1 MFQVY
6 VTDHLAP
13 PAEIEVRELAGL
25 ARVDCLLARGHH
37 ELKGRVDDAD
47 ALIIFHEITLPADVI
62 AGLQRCRV
70 IVRGGVGYDNVDLE
84 AATARGIPVCNVPD
98 YGVDEVADHAILLT
112 LACSRGLARTE
123 RQLRRTLQPWDCHSV
138 EPVPRLAGAT
148 MGIVGLGRIGAA
160 TAMRAK
166 AMRMRVIAYD
176 PYLRPGLEK
185 SFGVPMVDLDT
196 LLAESDVVSLHT
208 PLTGETRHLI
218 DARAL
223 SKMKPTALLVN
234 TARGAVVDTA
244 ALAEALGAGRL
255 AGAGIDVL
263 PQEPPTASDPLIQ
276 LWRQEDPVV
285 NLVITPH
292 TAFYSEAGVVEIRT
306 KAARE
311 VARVLRG
318 EAPKYCV
325 NRELIG

>member
-6 VTDHLAP
+6 ITDHLTP
-13 PAEIEVRELAGL
+13 PAELEARELAGL
-25 ARVDCLLARGHH
+25 ARVDCLMARSPA
-37 ELKGRVDDAD
+37 ELKGRVDNAD
-47 ALIIFHEITLPADVI
+47 ALIIFHEIILPADVI

-70 IVRGGVGYDNVDLE
+70 IVRGGVGFDNVDLK
-84 AATARGIPVCNVPD
+84 AAGAKGILVCNVPD

-112 LACSRGLARTE
+112 LACNRGLARTE
-123 RQLRRTLQPWDCHSV
+123 RRLRRTLQPWDFHAV

-166 AMRMRVIAYD
+166 AMRMRVIACD
-176 PYLRPGLEK
+176 PYLRPGLDK
-185 SFGVPMVDLDT
+185 AFGVPLVDLDT

-208 PLTGETRHLI
+208 PLTDETRHLI
-218 DARAL
+218 DARSL

-244 ALAEALGAGRL
+244 ALAEALRAGRI

-263 PQEPPTASDPLIQ
+263 PHEPPTASDPLIQ
-276 LWRQEDPVV
+276 LWQQDDPVA
-285 NLVITPH
+285 NLIITPH
-292 TAFYSEAGVVEIRT
+292 TAFYSESGAVEMRS
-306 KAARE
+306 KAAQE

-318 EAPKYCV
+318 QAPKNCV
-325 NRELIG
+325 NREWVR